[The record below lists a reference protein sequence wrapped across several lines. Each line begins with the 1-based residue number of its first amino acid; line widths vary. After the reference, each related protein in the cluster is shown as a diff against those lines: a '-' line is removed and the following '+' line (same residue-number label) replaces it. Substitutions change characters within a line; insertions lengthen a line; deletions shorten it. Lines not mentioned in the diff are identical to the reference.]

1 MGPAE
6 PRSGVVEHRED
17 VHRRIGEDAAGISRD
32 VAPLHLAASLLC
44 VRHRV
49 RGFHDAEDEAR
60 YNEAVNGGG
69 VAELVRLREAGFI
82 NEVSLGMNDAY
93 FVQRMLDDNPHG
105 TFDSVMMA
113 GSWNLL
119 DQDGLLVLLE
129 CQRRGVKVRVYFY
142 YCTVN

>member
-1 MGPAE
+1 
-6 PRSGVVEHRED
+6 
-17 VHRRIGEDAAGISRD
+17 
-32 VAPLHLAASLLC
+32 
-44 VRHRV
+44 
-49 RGFHDAEDEAR
+49 
-60 YNEAVNGGG
+60 
-69 VAELVRLREAGFI
+69 
-82 NEVSLGMNDAY
+82 
-93 FVQRMLDDNPHG
+93 MLNDNPVG

>member
-1 MGPAE
+1 
-6 PRSGVVEHRED
+6 VK
-17 VHRRIGEDAAGISRD
+17 
-32 VAPLHLAASLLC
+32 
-44 VRHRV
+44 
-49 RGFHDAEDEAR
+49 
-60 YNEAVNGGG
+60 GGG
-69 VAELVRLREAGFI
+69 VAELVKLREEGFI

-93 FVQRMLDDNPHG
+93 FVQRMLNDNPAG